1 MSEGKAD
8 LQYFRSKRLFS
19 WHGKD
24 FPLYEFMGI
33 NGVSFTRVEDGLV
46 EFRLPI
52 SKNHLNVHKTV
63 HGGVLALLADLGC
76 VWAIRG
82 NMALDRL
89 DRLFTYTQ
97 NLRIDYLSNVG
108 TGNLIVVGK
117 VVSRRRTYCLSEA
130 DIRDEEGRLL
140 TRAVGQIYMG
150 ERRIE
155 SQR

>member
-1 MSEGKAD
+1 MSERKAD
-8 LQYFRSKRLFS
+8 LDYFQSKRVFS

-24 FPLYEFMGI
+24 LPLYEFMGI
-33 NGVSFTRVEDGLV
+33 DRISFTRVEDGLV
-46 EFRLPI
+46 EFKFPT
-52 SKNHLNVHKTV
+52 SKNHLNVHRTV

-108 TGNLIVVGK
+108 TGNLIVVGR

-130 DIRDEEGRLL
+130 DIHDEERKLL
-140 TRAVGQIYMG
+140 ARAVGQIYMG
-150 ERRIE
+150 ERHIE